1 MTYYTAGEFAKRVG
15 ITSRTLRHYDTIG
28 LLKPSGYTESGYR
41 LYSEA
46 DMVRLQHILA
56 LRYLRF
62 TLPEI
67 QLALEKA
74 GTTDVDQ
81 SLQKQKEAFMKEREH
96 LDWIIR
102 GIERLQESKSAGWED
117 MTELIKLISADEK
130 VQKQFV
136 EYWNRGGKQIK
147 LFRECSANPET
158 WRQFVFR
165 QLEVQENERI
175 FELDVNVGAMWRY
188 NAARVPKCYIK
199 QTALTE
205 SSIRYLRQ
213 RIEQVEWS
221 ATPEFDY
228 EVIPAGKLNLT
239 PDEYDVVFA
248 GHLFIRSAEIDH
260 VLESCRNILK
270 QDGRF
275 YCTAVSKDHMK
286 ELFQLV
292 HRFEPTVHFFN
303 MDSIGHFSYEVGAEV
318 LERHFSNVQWHRYEN
333 HWQTDDVDT
342 LFEAIWWTYS
352 DVRIVL
358 AGREEELQAFI
369 KKEVAKNGPLHITD
383 FAGVFSARKG

>member
-1 MTYYTAGEFAKRVG
+1 M
-15 ITSRTLRHYDTIG
+15 
-28 LLKPSGYTESGYR
+28 
-41 LYSEA
+41 
-46 DMVRLQHILA
+46 
-56 LRYLRF
+56 
-62 TLPEI
+62 
-67 QLALEKA
+67 
-74 GTTDVDQ
+74 
-81 SLQKQKEAFMKEREH
+81 
-96 LDWIIR
+96 
-102 GIERLQESKSAGWED
+102 
-117 MTELIKLISADEK
+117 
-130 VQKQFV
+130 
-136 EYWNRGGKQIK
+136 
-147 LFRECSANPET
+147 
-158 WRQFVFR
+158 
-165 QLEVQENERI
+165 
-175 FELDVNVGAMWRY
+175 
-188 NAARVPKCYIK
+188 
-199 QTALTE
+199 
-205 SSIRYLRQ
+205 
-213 RIEQVEWS
+213 EWP

-275 YCTAVSKDHMK
+275 YCTAVGNDHMK

-318 LERHFSNVQWHRYEN
+318 LERHFSDVQWHRYEN

-342 LFEAIWWTYS
+342 LFETIWWTYS